1 MESNTAWRIFKNT
14 FFKWLIVVLSFL
26 SISPMLLILFYI
38 GKNGISSINW
48 AFLTHVPRPMG
59 EIGGGVFNA
68 IVGTFVLI
76 GLSSLFSVPVG
87 IAAGIYLSEK
97 REGKLSR
104 TVKLCVEILQGTPS
118 IVIGIIAYTW
128 IVRPL
133 KSFSVFSGAMALS
146 MMMIPVIIKSTEETL
161 KLIPYH
167 LKEAALALGVPYH
180 KTILKVILPAGMSG
194 IVSGILLSIA
204 RVTGETAP
212 LLFTSF
218 GNPFL
223 NWNLFKPMESLPHI
237 IFYYATS
244 PYPEFHNFAWGA
256 SFILVGMVLIF
267 NLIARRVSR
276 RWKIQL

>member
-1 MESNTAWRIFKNT
+1 MESNTSWRIFKNT
-14 FFKWLIVVLSFL
+14 FFKGAIILLSFL

-38 GKNGISSINW
+38 GKNGIASINW
-48 AFLTHVPRPMG
+48 AFLTQTPRPMG

-76 GLSSLFSVPVG
+76 ILSSLFSVPVG
-87 IAAGIYLSEK
+87 ITTGIYLSEK
-97 REGKLSR
+97 REGVLSR

-128 IVRPL
+128 IVRPFR
-133 KSFSVFSGAMALS
+133 SFSVFSGAIALS
-146 MMMIPVIIKSTEETL
+146 MMMVPVIIKSTEETL

-167 LKEAALALGVPYH
+167 LKEASLALGVPYH
-180 KTILKVILPAGMSG
+180 RTILKVILPAGLSG
-194 IVSGILLSIA
+194 IVTGILLSIA
-204 RVTGETAP
+204 RITGETAP

-244 PYPEFHNFAWGA
+244 PYPEFHQFAWGA
-256 SFILVGMVLIF
+256 SFLLVGLVLLF
-267 NLIARRVSR
+267 NLTARRISK

>member
-1 MESNTAWRIFKNT
+1 MESNTAWRIFKNS
-14 FFKWLIVVLSFL
+14 FFKGLVMALSFL
-26 SISPMLLILFYI
+26 SILPMFLILFYLA
-38 GKNGISSINW
+38 KKGISSINW
-48 AFLTHVPRPMG
+48 AFLTQVPRPMG

-68 IVGTFVLI
+68 IVGTVILI
-76 GLSSLFSVPVG
+76 LLSSLFSVPVG

-97 REGKLSR
+97 REGALPR

-133 KSFSVFSGAMALS
+133 RSFSVFSGGIALS

-167 LKEAALALGVPYH
+167 LKEAALALGVPYY
-180 KTILKVILPAGMSG
+180 KTILRVILPAGISG
-194 IVSGILLSIA
+194 IMTGILLSIA

-223 NWNLFKPMESLPHI
+223 NWSLFKPMESLPHI

-244 PYPEFHNFAWGA
+244 PYPEFHQFAWGA
-256 SFILVGMVLIF
+256 SFILVGLVLIF
-267 NLIARRVSR
+267 NLIARSVSKK
-276 RWKIQL
+276 WKIQL

>member
-1 MESNTAWRIFKNT
+1 MASNTAWRIVKNSLFKG
-14 FFKWLIVVLSFL
+14 LIVVLSLL

-38 GKNGISSINW
+38 AKNGISSISW
-48 AFLTHVPRPMG
+48 AFLSQMPKPMG

-68 IVGTFVLI
+68 IVGTAVLI
-76 GLSSLFSVPVG
+76 FLSSLFSVPIG
-87 IAAGIYLSEK
+87 ITTGIYLSEK
-97 REGKLSR
+97 REGFLPR

-128 IVRPL
+128 IVRPFRT
-133 KSFSVFSGAMALS
+133 FSVFSGGIALS

-167 LKEAALALGVPYH
+167 LKEASLALGVPYH
-180 KTILKVILPAGMSG
+180 KTIFKVILPAGMTG
-194 IVSGILLSIA
+194 ILTGILLSIA

-223 NWNLFKPMESLPHI
+223 SWNLFKPMESLPHI

-244 PYPEFHNFAWGA
+244 PYPEFHRMAWGA
-256 SFILVGMVLIF
+256 SFILVGLVLSF
-267 NLIARRVSR
+267 NLIARSVSKK
-276 RWKIQL
+276 WKIQL